1 MRKVKITIVGAG
13 MVGGTLAQRL
23 VERNFAEIALI
34 DIVGDL
40 ARGKA
45 LDIAQAAPICGYDIN
60 INGGDSWELA
70 KGSNIVVITAGVPRK
85 PGMTREQLLETNFN
99 IVKDVSEKI
108 KEYCPESIVIVVSN
122 PLDAMTYTAYKV
134 LGFPKNRVM
143 GMAGVLDS
151 ARFRFFLAE
160 ELGISPADIF
170 AFVLGSHGDTMV
182 PILSYTTV
190 NGIPVENILPKEKLE
205 KIVERTRRAGS
216 EIVELLKTGSAFYAP
231 SASVLDMVDSIVLD
245 RKRIL
250 PVCVMCEGEYGINGV
265 FVGVPVLLGKN
276 GAEKIYEF
284 RLRESELDSLRKSA
298 EIVRKLQQEVD
309 ELLKKSK

>member
-1 MRKVKITIVGAG
+1 MAKFKITVVGAG

-23 VERNFAEIALI
+23 AERNFADIVLI

-45 LDIAQAAPICGYDIN
+45 LDIAQTAPIYGYDIN
-60 INGGDSWELA
+60 IIGGDNWELT
-70 KGSNIVVITAGVPRK
+70 KDSDIVVITSGVPRK
-85 PGMTREQLLETNFN
+85 PGMTREELLEINFK
-99 IVKDVSEKI
+99 IVKDVSEKT
-108 KEYCPESIVIVVSN
+108 KRYCPNSVVIVVSN

-143 GMAGVLDS
+143 GMAGVLDT
-151 ARFRFFLAE
+151 ARFRTFLAQ
-160 ELGISPADIF
+160 ELQVSPKDIF

-190 NGIPVENILPKEKLE
+190 NGVPVEKILPKDKLE
-205 KIVERTRRAGS
+205 RLVERTRKGGA
-216 EIVELLKTGSAFYAP
+216 EIVELLKTGSAYYAP
-231 SASVLDMVDSIVLD
+231 SAAVLDMIDAIVFD

-250 PVCVMCEGEYGINGV
+250 PVCVICEGEYGINGV
-265 FVGVPVLLGKN
+265 FVGVPVLMGKN

-284 RLRESELDSLRKSA
+284 QLKEEELSALRKSS
-298 EIVRKLQQEVD
+298 EIVKKLQDEVD
-309 ELLKKSK
+309 VLLKKYA